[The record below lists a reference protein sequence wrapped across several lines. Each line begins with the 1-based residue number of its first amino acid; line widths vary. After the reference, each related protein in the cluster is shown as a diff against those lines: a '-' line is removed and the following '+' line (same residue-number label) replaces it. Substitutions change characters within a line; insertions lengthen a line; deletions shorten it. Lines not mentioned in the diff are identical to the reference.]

1 MKKLIDNYFKMDFE
15 ALNSIDKKELSKVMC
30 LLIDCLYKNRRI
42 YVFGNGGS
50 GSTASHLQNDFNK
63 ALFEKTDK
71 KFDVIC
77 LNDNIPTLLAIAND
91 EGYDEIFRYQL
102 DGKIKKDDV
111 VIAISG
117 SGNSKNIINA
127 VMLAKECGAT
137 VIGMTGFDGG
147 ILKTLADYNLHAK
160 INNMQVAEDVHL
172 CLEHLIINTFYERFG
187 KRKYKKLER
196 RKDIE

>member
-1 MKKLIDNYFKMDFE
+1 MKKLIDNYFNMDFE

-147 ILKTLADYNLHAK
+147 KLKTLADYNLHAK